1 MNESVSERPVISVVN
16 LRVRYG
22 NADFA
27 WDQLRRAACRDR
39 GDPRRFRLG
48 QKYLASDPGQAG
60 GRAAGNM
67 DQKSV
72 NIAQASDDELDEIR
86 KNGRVFQVGLFSAP

>member
-1 MNESVSERPVISVVN
+1 
-16 LRVRYG
+16 
-22 NADFA
+22 
-27 WDQLRRAACRDR
+27 
-39 GDPRRFRLG
+39 
-48 QKYLASDPGQAG
+48 
-60 GRAAGNM
+60 M